1 MAQDTMAGSEATPAT
16 AGAAQ
21 TIASV
26 ETAATST
33 VLGSATYEIIRQ
45 RLQTQGEAL
54 RERMTRLD
62 RRRQEVFGAVGY
74 KLLQADRVVTAH
86 NCVPQDMVQL
96 GEGRFL
102 FGFNVRFGLK
112 KEIELGDVFAV
123 YHRDEA
129 AGTFRE
135 VDLEV
140 LSDRTFVT
148 DFKRLYNVY
157 EKTAFHKFSVVGSN
171 LFMKF
176 RIGTGLGDIAVFK
189 WAFDGGGLRYVDGRA
204 ESEYRRV
211 VYPAASEL
219 RWRTPDRESFRYGD
233 HPHVSIE
240 DRVFVECVGGDLT
253 IKVEDNTSTGEGV
266 YSEAVD
272 DRNQKVDDA
281 EIAYAAVEHLI
292 LLKIRPYKEPVARFF
307 IFNEKTQFAARVDS
321 IGQSCTLLPEGH
333 GLIFPDG
340 YYLATGELKQFNG
353 PERGMVLERVLRA
366 PNGEDSLYV
375 FYSRETGQYVLMPYR
390 LIAQRVEER
399 IVCHGFSLFPNGQLL
414 LFRGTDE
421 PQKHHMIQL
430 RQTPFHQAGYEPEGQ
445 REAFL
450 YQVGN
455 KEVVRCL
462 AECNEV
468 LTLIRRENPYAELY
482 SDIVKRSGA
491 ILDAYPWLSSDDGFA
506 LDEAVRQVRQAA
518 DQAVD
523 EFDKVRRLQ
532 REAVHRVSQARRR
545 CEDRF
550 QAVRRASFGRLDDY
564 VLNLAGLRHLRGE
577 LIALKEV
584 RYVEAAQVEALEKA
598 VVAQVEELSR
608 GCVKFLL
615 NPAALEPYR
624 QRAASQLA
632 AVDQVARVAEG
643 REIEKAVLEAGAEL
657 EMLIE
662 VVNGLRIEDATET
675 TRIIDGITAVYST
688 LNQVKAALKQRLHKL
703 IATEGAAQ
711 FGAQLKLLGQSAASY
726 LDLCETPA
734 KCDEYLNRISVQIEE
749 LEGSFADFEEYIVQL
764 SERRTELYEA
774 FEQRK
779 VALVE
784 QRNRKASA
792 LMGAGERILKVIRS
806 RLSGFAS
813 IEEIHTYIASDLM
826 VARVRET
833 IGQLLELGDSVKAD
847 DLQGRLKSAQQEA
860 TRQLKDRQELFEGG
874 PGVIRL
880 GQHRFNVNTQPLDLT
895 VVNRDGAPFLHL
907 SGTNYF
913 EAITDE
919 SYLSTRAV
927 WDQEVVSENADVY
940 RAEYLA
946 YRLLQAL
953 EDGASRDGSANA
965 GGMGA
970 GNGRWPRCWRWRKPT
985 GSPWSRSLRGRVTAK
1000 CTPRAS
1006 TISTA
1011 RESLARFCRRT
1022 CRCGWRGTIRKRAP
1036 ALSFTGT
1043 GSAPMKHGRCGPP
1056 SSRDWPNATGFS
1068 PENRSRRPTSGRSR
1082 HC

>member
-1 MAQDTMAGSEATPAT
+1 MAQEPIVDTKAAPAD
-16 AGAAQ
+16 AGADGAA
-21 TIASV
+21 ASTV
-26 ETAATST
+26 AGASAA

-45 RLQTQGEAL
+45 RLQTHGAAL

-62 RRRQEVFGAVGY
+62 ARRQAVFGAVEY

-129 AGTFRE
+129 AGSFRE
-135 VDLEV
+135 AGLEV
-140 LSDRTFVT
+140 LSDRGFIT
-148 DFKRLYNVY
+148 DFQRLYNVY

-176 RIGTGLGDIAVFK
+176 RIGTTAADIAVFK
-189 WAFDGGGLRYVDGRA
+189 WAFDRGELRYVDGRA

-211 VYPAASEL
+211 VYPSVSEL
-219 RWRTPDRESFRYGD
+219 RWRAPDRESFRYGD

-253 IKVEDNTSTGEGV
+253 IKVEDNTSTGEGI

-281 EIAYAAVEHLI
+281 EVAYATVGHLI
-292 LLKIRPYKEPVARFF
+292 LLKIRPYKEPLPRYF
-307 IFNEKTQFAARVDS
+307 IFNEKTQSAARVDS
-321 IGQSCTLLPEGH
+321 VGQSCALLPEGH

-340 YYLATGELKQFNG
+340 YYLATGELKQFDG
-353 PERGMVLERVLRA
+353 RERGMVLERVVHA
-366 PNGEDSLYV
+366 PNGEDSLFV
-375 FYSRETGQYVLMPYR
+375 FYSRETGQYALMAYR

-414 LFRGTDE
+414 LFRATDE

-445 REAFL
+445 RDAFL

-468 LTLIRRENPYAELY
+468 LTLIRRENPYAALY
-482 SDIVKRSGA
+482 ADVVKRSGA
-491 ILDAYPWLSSDDGFA
+491 ILDAYPWLSHEDGFGLDDA
-506 LDEAVRQVRQAA
+506 LRQVRQAA

-532 REAVHRVSQARRR
+532 REAAQRLTDARRR
-545 CEDRF
+545 CEERF
-550 QAVRRASFGRLDDY
+550 QAARRGSFGRLDDY
-564 VLNLAGLRHLRGE
+564 VRNLTDLRQLRGE
-577 LIALKEV
+577 LIALKEI
-584 RYVEAAQVEALEKA
+584 RYVEVGQVEVLERA
-598 VVAQVEELSR
+598 VVEQVEELSR

-624 QRAASQLA
+624 QRAAQQLA

-643 REIEKAVLEAGAEL
+643 REIEKAVLEAAGGL

-662 VVNGLRIEDATET
+662 IVNGLRIEDATET
-675 TRIIDGITAVYST
+675 TRIIDGITSVYST
-688 LNQVKAALKQRLHKL
+688 LNQVKAALKQRLHHL

-711 FGAQLKLLGQSAASY
+711 FAAQIKLLSQSAASY
-726 LDLCETPA
+726 LDLCDTPA
-734 KCDEYLNRISVQIEE
+734 KCDDYHNRISVQIEE
-749 LEGSFADFEEYIVQL
+749 LEGTFADFEAYLVQL
-764 SERRTELYEA
+764 AERRAELYEA

-784 QRNRKASA
+784 QRNRKATA

-806 RLSGFAS
+806 RLAGFAS
-813 IEEIHTYIASDLM
+813 IEEIHAYVAADLM
-826 VARVRET
+826 VVKVRET

-847 DLQGRLKSAQQEA
+847 DLQGRLKSTQQEA
-860 TRQLKDRQELFEGG
+860 ARQLKDRQELFEGG

-880 GQHRFNVNTQPLDLT
+880 GKHRFNVNTQPLDLT
-895 VVNRDGAPFLHL
+895 VVNREGVPFLHL
-907 SGTNYF
+907 SGTKYF
-913 EAITDE
+913 EEITDE
-919 SYLSTRAV
+919 SYLATREA
-927 WDQEVVSENADVY
+927 WDQEVVSENGEVY

-946 YRLLQAL
+946 YRLLQSL
-953 EDGASRDGSANA
+953 DYGGPGAESNAVGAQEGTTRSAAEVLAMTEADRLTFVREFAGSRWMA
-965 GGMGA
+965 
-970 GNGRWPRCWRWRKPT
+970 
-985 GSPWSRSLRGRVTAK
+985 RG
-1000 CTPRAS
+1000 
-1006 TISTA
+1006 
-1011 RESLARFCRRT
+1011 
-1022 CRCGWRGTIRKRAP
+1022 
-1036 ALSFTGT
+1036 SFT
-1043 GSAPMKHGRCGPP
+1043 RCCRLMPP
-1056 SSRDWPNATGFS
+1056 
-1068 PENRSRRPTSGRSR
+1068 
-1082 HC
+1082 